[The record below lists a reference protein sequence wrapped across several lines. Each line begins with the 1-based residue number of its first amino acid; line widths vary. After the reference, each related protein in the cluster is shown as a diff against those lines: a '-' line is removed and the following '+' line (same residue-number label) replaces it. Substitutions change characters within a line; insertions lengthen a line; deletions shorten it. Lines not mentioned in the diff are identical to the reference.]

1 VRIPRWRGRWQ
12 AGLASFAVALAA
24 PGAGAAADTPPSQG
38 ERIYLQSGCFACH
51 GQLGYGGAGPG
62 LRDNKLLLA
71 DDYVIG
77 QILLGRGI
85 MPSYADRLDDEQV
98 ASVAT
103 YIRNS
108 WGNTHGPISAAQ
120 VAEGRRNFLAPDDAN
135 ARGRR

>member
-1 VRIPRWRGRWQ
+1 MRIPRWQGRW
-12 AGLASFAVALAA
+12 AGLTTLAISLAVPGMSALA
-24 PGAGAAADTPPSQG
+24 DKPPSQG

-51 GQLGYGGAGPG
+51 GQLGYGGACPG
-62 LRDNKLLLA
+62 LRENKLLMA

-98 ASVAT
+98 ASVAN

-108 WGNTHGPISAAQ
+108 WGNAHGPVSAAQ
-120 VAEGRRNFLAPDDAN
+120 VTEARKNFLTPEPN
-135 ARGRR
+135 ARGGP